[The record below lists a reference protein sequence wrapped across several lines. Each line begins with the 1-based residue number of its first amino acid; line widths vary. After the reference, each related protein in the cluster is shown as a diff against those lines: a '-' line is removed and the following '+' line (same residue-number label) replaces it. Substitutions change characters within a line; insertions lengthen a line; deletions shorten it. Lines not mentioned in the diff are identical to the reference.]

1 MNRRMNL
8 LLIVIL
14 SLSFSLSSCSIQTN
28 MMSDN
33 MLAIDLIVKM
43 NQGDYWNTLKSGAE
57 AAAKEFNVMLHFLA
71 PNHED
76 DIPGQIELVNQSI
89 QNRPD
94 AIILAAS
101 DYMGLAQATDR
112 IAYENIPIISIDSEV
127 GSARVKTYVGT
138 NNYEAGQLAAKRM
151 IELIHE
157 SGQIAVMN
165 FVEAAKNANQ
175 REEGFQDYVA
185 RFPNVRVVD
194 IQYSQSNQ
202 RNAEEITR
210 RWLAQYPSLDGIVA
224 LNAESSIGVGR
235 EVQRSG
241 HGGRVKVIAF
251 DSPPETMGLLQDG
264 VVQALVLQNPFNNG
278 YLAVK
283 YAVDII
289 EGRNV
294 PERIDT
300 GVKLIDLDNM
310 LWPENQKLLFPFVK

>member
-1 MNRRMNL
+1 MKRMNL
-8 LLIVIL
+8 FLVAIL
-14 SLSFSLSSCSIQTN
+14 SLSFSLSSCSIQTGV
-28 MMSDN
+28 MSDN
-33 MLAIDLIVKM
+33 RFVIDLIVKM
-43 NQGDYWNTLKSGAE
+43 NQGDYWNTLRSGAE
-57 AAAKEFNVMLHFLA
+57 AAAKEFNVKLQFLA
-71 PNHED
+71 PNYED
-76 DIPGQIELVNQSI
+76 DISGQIELVNQSI

-94 AIILAAS
+94 AVILAAS
-101 DYMGLAQATDR
+101 DYMGLAQVTDR
-112 IAYENIPIISIDSEV
+112 IAYHNIPIISIDSEV

-151 IELIHE
+151 IELIHK

-165 FVEAAKNANQ
+165 FVQAAKNASQ

-210 RWLAQYPSLDGIVA
+210 NWLAQYPSLDGIVA

-235 EVQRSG
+235 VIQRSG
-241 HGGRVKVIAF
+241 KGGKVKVIAF

-264 VVQALVLQNPFNNG
+264 VVQALILQNPFNNG

-283 YAVDII
+283 NAVDII

-294 PERIDT
+294 PERMDT
-300 GVKLIDLDNM
+300 GIKLIDLDNM
-310 LWPENQKLLFPFVK
+310 LWPENQKLLIPFVK

>member
-1 MNRRMNL
+1 MKRMNL
-8 LLIVIL
+8 FLVVIL
-14 SLSFSLSSCSIQTN
+14 SLSFSLSSCSIQTGV
-28 MMSDN
+28 MSDN
-33 MLAIDLIVKM
+33 RFVIDLIVKM
-43 NQGDYWNTLKSGAE
+43 NQGDYWNTLRSGAE
-57 AAAKEFNVMLHFLA
+57 AAAKEFNVKLQFRA
-71 PNHED
+71 PNYED
-76 DIPGQIELVNQSI
+76 DISGQIELVNQSI
-89 QNRPD
+89 QNGPD
-94 AIILAAS
+94 AVILAAS
-101 DYMGLAQATDR
+101 DYMGLAQVTDR
-112 IAYENIPIISIDSEV
+112 IAYHNIPIISIDSEV

-165 FVEAAKNANQ
+165 FVQAAKNASQ

-210 RWLAQYPSLDGIVA
+210 NWLAQYPSLDGIVA

-235 EVQRSG
+235 EIQRSG
-241 HGGRVKVIAF
+241 KGGKVKVIAF

-264 VVQALVLQNPFNNG
+264 VVQALILQNPFNNG

-283 YAVDII
+283 NAVDII

-294 PERIDT
+294 PERMDT
-300 GVKLIDLDNM
+300 GIKLIDLDNM
-310 LWPENQKLLFPFVK
+310 LWPENQKLLIPFVK

>member
-1 MNRRMNL
+1 MKRMNL
-8 LLIVIL
+8 FLVAIL
-14 SLSFSLSSCSIQTN
+14 SLSFSLSSCSIQTGV
-28 MMSDN
+28 MSDN
-33 MLAIDLIVKM
+33 RFVIDLIVKM
-43 NQGDYWNTLKSGAE
+43 NQGDYWNTLRSGAE
-57 AAAKEFNVMLHFLA
+57 AAAKEFNVKLQFLA
-71 PNHED
+71 PNYED
-76 DIPGQIELVNQSI
+76 DISGQIELVNQSI

-94 AIILAAS
+94 AVILAAS
-101 DYMGLAQATDR
+101 DYMGLAQVTDR
-112 IAYENIPIISIDSEV
+112 IAYHNIPIISIDSEV

-151 IELIHE
+151 IGLIHK

-165 FVEAAKNANQ
+165 FVQAAKNASQ

-235 EVQRSG
+235 EIQRSG
-241 HGGRVKVIAF
+241 KGGKVKVIAF

-264 VVQALVLQNPFNNG
+264 VVQALILQNPFNNG

-283 YAVDII
+283 NAVDII

-294 PERIDT
+294 PERMDT
-300 GVKLIDLDNM
+300 GIKLIDLDNM
-310 LWPENQKLLFPFVK
+310 LWPENQKLLIPFVK

>member
-1 MNRRMNL
+1 MKRMNL
-8 LLIVIL
+8 FLVAIL
-14 SLSFSLSSCSIQTN
+14 SLSFSLSSCSIQTGV
-28 MMSDN
+28 MSEN
-33 MLAIDLIVKM
+33 RFVIDLIVKM
-43 NQGDYWNTLKSGAE
+43 NQGDYWNTLRSGAE
-57 AAAKEFNVMLHFLA
+57 AAAKEFNVKLQFLA
-71 PNHED
+71 PNYED
-76 DIPGQIELVNQSI
+76 DISGQIELVNQSI

-94 AIILAAS
+94 AVILAAS
-101 DYMGLAQATDR
+101 DYMGLAQVTDR
-112 IAYENIPIISIDSEV
+112 IAYHNIPIISIDSEV

-151 IELIHE
+151 IELIHK

-165 FVEAAKNANQ
+165 FVQAAKNASQ

-210 RWLAQYPSLDGIVA
+210 NWLAQYPSLDGIVA

-235 EVQRSG
+235 EIQRSG
-241 HGGRVKVIAF
+241 KGGKVKVIAF

-294 PERIDT
+294 PERMDT
-300 GVKLIDLDNM
+300 GIKLIDLDNM
-310 LWPENQKLLFPFVK
+310 LWPENQKLLIPFVK

>member
-1 MNRRMNL
+1 MKRMNL
-8 LLIVIL
+8 FLVAIL
-14 SLSFSLSSCSIQTN
+14 SLSFSLSSCSIQTGV
-28 MMSDN
+28 MSDN
-33 MLAIDLIVKM
+33 RFVIDLIVKM
-43 NQGDYWNTLKSGAE
+43 NQGDYWNTLRSGAE
-57 AAAKEFNVMLHFLA
+57 AAAKEFNVKLHFLA
-71 PNHED
+71 PNYED
-76 DIPGQIELVNQSI
+76 DISGQIELVNQSI

-94 AIILAAS
+94 AVILAAS
-101 DYMGLAQATDR
+101 DYMGLAQVTDR
-112 IAYENIPIISIDSEV
+112 IAYHNIPIISIDSEV

-151 IELIHE
+151 IELIHK

-165 FVEAAKNANQ
+165 FVQAAKNASQ

-202 RNAEEITR
+202 RNAEEITCS
-210 RWLAQYPSLDGIVA
+210 WLAQYPSLDGIVA

-235 EVQRSG
+235 EIQRSG
-241 HGGRVKVIAF
+241 KGGKVKVIAF

-283 YAVDII
+283 YAVEII

-294 PERIDT
+294 PERMDT
-300 GVKLIDLDNM
+300 GIKLIDLDNM
-310 LWPENQKLLFPFVK
+310 LWPENQKLLIPFVK

>member
-1 MNRRMNL
+1 MSENRF
-8 LLIVIL
+8 V
-14 SLSFSLSSCSIQTN
+14 
-28 MMSDN
+28 
-33 MLAIDLIVKM
+33 IDLIVKM
-43 NQGDYWNTLKSGAE
+43 NQGDYWNTLRSGAE
-57 AAAKEFNVMLHFLA
+57 AAAKEFNVKLQFLA
-71 PNHED
+71 PNYED
-76 DIPGQIELVNQSI
+76 DISGQIELVNQSI

-94 AIILAAS
+94 AVILAAS
-101 DYMGLAQATDR
+101 DYMGLAQVTDR
-112 IAYENIPIISIDSEV
+112 IAYHNIPIISIDSEV

-151 IELIHE
+151 IELIHK

-165 FVEAAKNANQ
+165 FVQAAKNASQ

-210 RWLAQYPSLDGIVA
+210 NWLAQYPSLDGIVA

-235 EVQRSG
+235 EIQRSG
-241 HGGRVKVIAF
+241 KGGKVKVIAF

-294 PERIDT
+294 PERMDT
-300 GVKLIDLDNM
+300 GIKLIDLDNM
-310 LWPENQKLLFPFVK
+310 LWPENQKLLIPFVK